1 MKFWSATGKPGGA
14 RQRQWPARQGEEK
27 GLIMFSSFITDA
39 LVVVVVLGFMILIH
53 ELGHFIAAKLF
64 GIRVLVFSL
73 GFGKRLFGFKRGDT
87 DYRVSALPFGGFVK
101 MAGDDPAEVRE
112 GDPGEF
118 LARPRWQRFVVVM
131 MGPAMN
137 ALLAV
142 GLLTG
147 LYRYHFQKPAYLEQ
161 LARVGDVEPDSP
173 AARIGVLPGDLIVR
187 LDGMA
192 NPKWEDVEVK
202 ILTTVGEPLPVEVL
216 RDGRTLKLSLTPQA
230 RGPSRVG
237 DAGWYPY
244 VPGTIEMVDPGL
256 PASRLGLKPGDQI
269 VGVEGRKVFFW
280 PRLTYLI
287 QSGDGREMDLTIR
300 REGKEFTVRVK
311 PVLSEVGGEKIWR
324 IGVGFRS
331 NVVVQQLPWGNA
343 ITASLR
349 DNLRNSLATFEVLRK
364 IVTRRMSARSLAGPI
379 GIAQLSGEMYRAGI
393 TELLMFVSFISLQ
406 LSIFNLLPIPI
417 LDGGV
422 IFLLFIEGLMR
433 RDLSLE
439 VKERFAQVGIVFLL
453 LLAVFVMYNDI
464 LKTFRPY

>member
-1 MKFWSATGKPGGA
+1 
-14 RQRQWPARQGEEK
+14 
-27 GLIMFSSFITDA
+27 MFSSFVTDA
-39 LVVVVVLGFMILIH
+39 LVVVAVLGLMILIH

-87 DYRVSALPFGGFVK
+87 DYRVCALPFGGFVK

-118 LARPRWQRFVVVM
+118 LARPRWQRFVVVA

-147 LYRYHFQKPAYLEQ
+147 LYRYHFQKPAYQEQ

-187 LDGMA
+187 LGGVR

-202 ILTTVGEPLPVEVL
+202 ILTAVGEALPVELL

-269 VGVEGRKVFFW
+269 VGVDGRKVFFW
-280 PRLTYLI
+280 PRLTHLI
-287 QSGDGREMDLTIR
+287 QSGNGREMELTIR
-300 REGKEFTVRVK
+300 REGKEFTARVK
-311 PVLSEVGGEKIWR
+311 PVLSEVSGEKIWR

-331 NVVVQQLPWGNA
+331 NVVVQQLPWGKA

-364 IVTRRMSARSLAGPI
+364 ILTRRMSARSLSGPI

-417 LDGGV
+417 LDGGM

>member
-1 MKFWSATGKPGGA
+1 
-14 RQRQWPARQGEEK
+14 
-27 GLIMFSSFITDA
+27 MFSSFITDA
-39 LVVVVVLGFMILIH
+39 LVVVAVLGFMILIH
-53 ELGHFIAAKLF
+53 ELGHFVAAKLF
-64 GIRVLVFSL
+64 GVRVLVFSL

-112 GDPGEF
+112 GHPGEF
-118 LARPRWQRFVVVM
+118 LARPRWQRFVVVV

-147 LYRYHFQKPAYLEQ
+147 LYRYHFQKPAYQEQ
-161 LARVGDVEPDSP
+161 AARVGDVEPDSP
-173 AARIGVLPGDLIVR
+173 AARVGVLPGDLIVR
-187 LDGMA
+187 LGGVA

-202 ILTTVGEPLPVEVL
+202 ILTTVGEALPVELL
-216 RDGRTLKLSLTPQA
+216 RDGQTLKLSLTPQA

-244 VPGTIEMVDPGL
+244 VPGTIEMVDPWL
-256 PASRLGLKPGDQI
+256 PASQLGLKPGDQI

-287 QSGDGREMDLTIR
+287 QSGNGREMELTIR
-300 REGKEFTVRVK
+300 REGKDFTVRVK
-311 PVLSEVGGEKIWR
+311 PVLSEVSGEKMWR

-331 NVVVQQLPWGNA
+331 NVVVQQLPWGKA

-364 IVTRRMSARSLAGPI
+364 ILTRRMSARSLSGPI

-422 IFLLFIEGLMR
+422 IFLLLIEGLMR

-453 LLAVFVMYNDI
+453 LLAVFVVYNDI

>member
-1 MKFWSATGKPGGA
+1 
-14 RQRQWPARQGEEK
+14 
-27 GLIMFSSFITDA
+27 MFSSFITDA
-39 LVVVVVLGFMILIH
+39 LVVVAVLGFMILIH
-53 ELGHFIAAKLF
+53 ELGHFMAAKFF
-64 GIRVLVFSL
+64 GVRVLVFSL

-118 LARPRWQRFVVVM
+118 LARPRWQRFVVVV

-147 LYRYHFQKPAYLEQ
+147 LYRYHFQKPAYQEQ

-173 AARIGVLPGDLIVR
+173 AARVGVLPGDLIVR
-187 LDGMA
+187 LDGVA

-202 ILTTVGEPLPVEVL
+202 ILTTVGEALPVELL
-216 RDGRTLKLSLTPQA
+216 RDGQTLKLSLTPQA

-237 DAGWYPY
+237 DAGWFPY

-256 PASRLGLKPGDQI
+256 PASQLGLKLGDQI

-287 QSGDGREMDLTIR
+287 QSGNGREMELTIR
-300 REGKEFTVRVK
+300 REGNDFTVRVK
-311 PVLSEVGGEKIWR
+311 PVLSEVSGEKMWR

-331 NVVVQQLPWGNA
+331 NVVVRQLPWGKA

-364 IVTRRMSARSLAGPI
+364 ILTRRMSARSLSGPI

-422 IFLLFIEGLMR
+422 IFLLLIEGLMR

>member
-1 MKFWSATGKPGGA
+1 
-14 RQRQWPARQGEEK
+14 
-27 GLIMFSSFITDA
+27 MFSSFITDA
-39 LVVVVVLGFMILIH
+39 VVVVAVLGFMILIH
-53 ELGHFIAAKLF
+53 ELGHFIAAKFF
-64 GIRVLVFSL
+64 GVRVLVFSL

-118 LARPRWQRFVVVM
+118 LARPRWQRFVVVV

-147 LYRYHFQKPAYLEQ
+147 LYRYHFQKPAYQEQ
-161 LARVGDVEPDSP
+161 AARVGDVEPDSP
-173 AARIGVLPGDLIVR
+173 AARVGVLPGDLIVR
-187 LDGMA
+187 LDGVA

-202 ILTTVGEPLPVEVL
+202 ILTTVGEALPVELL
-216 RDGRTLKLSLTPQA
+216 RDGQTLKLSLTPQA

-237 DAGWYPY
+237 DAGWFPY

-256 PASRLGLKPGDQI
+256 PASQLGLKLGDQI

-287 QSGDGREMDLTIR
+287 QSGNGREMELTIR
-300 REGKEFTVRVK
+300 REGKDFTVRVK
-311 PVLSEVGGEKIWR
+311 PVLSEVSGEKMWR

-331 NVVVQQLPWGNA
+331 NVVVQQLPWGKA

-364 IVTRRMSARSLAGPI
+364 ILTRRMSARSLSGPI

-422 IFLLFIEGLMR
+422 IFLLLIEGLMR

>member
-1 MKFWSATGKPGGA
+1 
-14 RQRQWPARQGEEK
+14 
-27 GLIMFSSFITDA
+27 MFSSFITDA
-39 LVVVVVLGFMILIH
+39 VVVVAVLGFMILIH
-53 ELGHFIAAKLF
+53 ELGHFIAAKFF
-64 GIRVLVFSL
+64 GVRVLVFSL

-118 LARPRWQRFVVVM
+118 LARPRWQRFVVVV

-147 LYRYHFQKPAYLEQ
+147 LYRYHFQKPAYQEQ

-187 LDGMA
+187 LDGVA

-202 ILTTVGEPLPVEVL
+202 ILTTVGEALPVELL
-216 RDGRTLKLSLTPQA
+216 RDGQTLKLSLTPQA

-237 DAGWYPY
+237 DAGWFPY

-256 PASRLGLKPGDQI
+256 PASQLGLKLGDQI

-287 QSGDGREMDLTIR
+287 QSGNGREMELTIR
-300 REGKEFTVRVK
+300 REGKDFTVRVK
-311 PVLSEVGGEKIWR
+311 PVLSEVSGEKMWR

-331 NVVVQQLPWGNA
+331 NVVVQQLPWGKA

-364 IVTRRMSARSLAGPI
+364 ILTRRMSARSLSGPI

-422 IFLLFIEGLMR
+422 IFLLLIEGLMR